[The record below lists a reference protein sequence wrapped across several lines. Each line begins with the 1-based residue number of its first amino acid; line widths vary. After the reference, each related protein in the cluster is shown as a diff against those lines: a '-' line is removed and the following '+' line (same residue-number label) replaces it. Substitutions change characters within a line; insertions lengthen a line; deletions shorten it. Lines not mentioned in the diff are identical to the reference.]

1 MLETDKDVEDM
12 KEFMTVLMDV
22 KVSMAEL
29 NGKVDKII
37 SLEEKVNN
45 TYDIAK
51 GTERVSKDNKAILAK
66 KADADDLQRVSDKLD
81 EKADQSDVERIVKE
95 KDIWQRNLPSWAAVI
110 LSLVALLVPYL
121 LT

>member
-1 MLETDKDVEDM
+1 M
-12 KEFMTVLMDV
+12 KEFMGVLMDV

-37 SLEEKVNN
+37 SIEEKVNN

-51 GTERVSKDNKAILAK
+51 GTERVAKDNKAILAK
-66 KADADDLQRVSDKLD
+66 KADDDDLQRLQKDLKQ
-81 EKADQSDVERIVKE
+81 KADKSDVERIVKE
-95 KDIWQRNLPSWAAVI
+95 KDNWQKNLPAWAAVI